1 MRKQF
6 FALLANYLIPFL
18 KNSML
23 LPKRPKLGQNEV
35 VTGIRIFKFLFYTF
49 LKFVRFAILKI
60 LQPIKTYYIFLKWF
74 NMRV

>member
-23 LPKRPKLGQNEV
+23 LHKRPKLGQNEV
-35 VTGIRIFKFLFYTF
+35 VTGIRIFMFLFYTF
-49 LKFVRFAILKI
+49 LKFVRFAILK
-60 LQPIKTYYIFLKWF
+60 YYSP
-74 NMRV
+74 

>member
-35 VTGIRIFKFLFYTF
+35 VTDIRIFMFLFYTF
-49 LKFVRFAILKI
+49 LKFVRFAILK
-60 LQPIKTYYIFLKWF
+60 YYSP
-74 NMRV
+74 